1 MTFAQRKFLVLASWA
16 ATVVTIG
23 VLLTF
28 DKPELW
34 VVILSLAIIPA
45 AIGHWLWEAP
55 EPTLSELVARGR
67 SRS

>member
-1 MTFAQRKFLVLASWA
+1 MTFAQRKFLVLASWV
-16 ATVVTIG
+16 ATIMTVG
-23 VLLTF
+23 VLLTL

-34 VVILSLAIIPA
+34 VVIASLAIIPA

-55 EPTLSELVARGR
+55 EPTLSELVAKGR